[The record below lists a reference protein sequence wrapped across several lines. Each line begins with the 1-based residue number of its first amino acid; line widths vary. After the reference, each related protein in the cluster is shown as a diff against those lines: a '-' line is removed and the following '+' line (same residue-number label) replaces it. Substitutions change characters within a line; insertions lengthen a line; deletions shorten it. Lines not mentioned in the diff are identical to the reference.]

1 LALEFVR
8 SIVLG
13 IRRQNERRPVP
24 RFALLLV
31 VAAVALLAAAPT
43 NAGPAATPT
52 KLTGTVGPGFTITLK
67 RGGVRVR
74 TLKAG
79 RYSIRVTDRSDVH
92 DFWLK
97 GPVRRNITG
106 VGFQGT
112 KTVTLTL
119 RKGSYTYYCA
129 IHPPMKAGFRVT

>member
-1 LALEFVR
+1 LLA
-8 SIVLG
+8 
-13 IRRQNERRPVP
+13 
-24 RFALLLV
+24 
-31 VAAVALLAAAPT
+31 VAGVALLAAAPS
-43 NAGPAATPT
+43 AADPRATPT

-67 RGGVRVR
+67 KRGVRVR

-79 RYSIRVTDRSDVH
+79 RYTIRVTDRSDVH

-106 VGFQGT
+106 VGFEGT

-119 RKGSYTYYCA
+119 RRGSYTYYCA
-129 IHPPMKAGFRVT
+129 VHPPMKAGFRVT

>member
-1 LALEFVR
+1 M
-8 SIVLG
+8 
-13 IRRQNERRPVP
+13 RR
-24 RFALLLV
+24 FGLLL
-31 VAAVALLAAAPT
+31 AVAGGALFASAPT
-43 NAGPAATPT
+43 GAGPSAAPT

-67 RGGVRVR
+67 KGGVKVR

-79 RYSIRVTDRSDVH
+79 RYTIRVTDKSDVH

-112 KTVTLTL
+112 RTVTLTL
-119 RKGSYTYYCA
+119 RRGSYTYYCA
-129 IHPPMKAGFRVT
+129 IHPPMKAGFRAT